1 MFNLFRRKKNYVTI
15 EPDEI
20 FIDSKNLPKFD
31 PGRFQGRLE
40 KPIGQRTIIAVGAA
54 FAIIALLYI
63 GKIWNLQIIDGAV
76 YATRAETNRLRHIP
90 VFPERGTIYD
100 RNGEPLAWNEGKSV
114 DGKLSLRQYNR
125 RSGLANLVGYLKYPA
140 KDAAGFYYQESFT
153 GVDGVEKLWNETLA
167 GQTGR
172 LIIEVDAISQTTWQN
187 IFLPPING
195 NDLKLSVDAKLSD
208 VFYSFIKNL
217 ANEVH
222 FEGGAGVLMD
232 IQSGEIL
239 ALTSF
244 PEYSQNIIAAG
255 DDKNAIDKFLNDPR
269 NPFLNRVT
277 GGVYTPGSTIK
288 PFIAVG
294 ALTEKIITPEKQIL
308 STGSIAIPNPYDKT
322 KESVFVDW
330 KAHGW
335 VDMRQA
341 LAVSSNVYFYEVG
354 GGFEGQKGLGIAN
367 IEKYMRLFGFGAEI
381 PGQFFGDKKG
391 VLPNPEWKALNFDG
405 EVWRI
410 GDTYNTAIGQYGV
423 QVTPLQAARAIAA
436 IANGGKLLNPSVLL
450 GGSPDGRISEVL
462 PFTEGYFKVVQEGMR
477 EAVLSGTAKGLDI
490 PEVTVAAK
498 TGTAE
503 LGSLKQYVN
512 SWVIGFFPYEKPRYA
527 FAVLMEKGPRDN
539 LLGGLFVMRGMLD
552 WMKVN
557 APEYVTNP

>member
-31 PGRFQGRLE
+31 RGRFQGRLE

-125 RSGLANLVGYLKYPA
+125 RSGLAHLVGYLKYPA

-172 LIIEVDAISQTTWQN
+172 LIIEVDATSQTTWQN

-244 PEYSQNIIAAG
+244 PEYDQNIIAAG

-322 KESVFVDW
+322 KESVLVDW

-341 LAVSSNVYFYEVG
+341 LAVSSNVYFYEIG
-354 GGFEGQKGLGIAN
+354 GGFGEQAGLGIN
-367 IEKYMRLFGFGAEI
+367 GIEKYLRMFGFGRGADN
-381 PGQFFGDKKG
+381 PFFGDLTG
-391 VLPNPEWKALNFDG
+391 TIPNHEWKKENFEDG
-405 EVWRI
+405 LWRI
-410 GDTYNTAIGQYGV
+410 GDTYHTVIGQYGV
-423 QVTPLQAARAIAA
+423 QVTPFQLLRAMAA
-436 IANGGKLLNPSVLL
+436 IANDGVLMEPTVLL
-450 GGSPDGRISEVL
+450 DDRTWNVKKEIL
-462 PFTEGYFKVVQEGMR
+462 PLKKEDIQVVKEGLRQ
-477 EAVLSGTAKGLDI
+477 AVLFGTASALNI
-490 PEVTVAAK
+490 AETQVAAK
-498 TGTAE
+498 TCTAE
-503 LGSLKQYVN
+503 LGFSKQFVN
-512 SWVIGFFPYEKPRYA
+512 SWVTGFFPYENPRFA
-527 FAVLMEKGPRDN
+527 FVVIMEKGPRAN
-539 LLGGLFVMRGMLD
+539 TIGAAYIMRQLLKWLATNR
-552 WMKVN
+552 
-557 APEYVTNP
+557 PEYLE